1 MKSVSNIDT
10 KTTYKSIFR
19 AAKILTCLSDGK
31 NSVTEI
37 AEHCE
42 LSKSTVSRLLAAL
55 EKSNLAIRDPLH
67 RKYFLGYLINRLV
80 GNPKTTH
87 LNLVTLSAD
96 EMNSLSKICGE
107 TVVLDI
113 LVGVRNIRL
122 HTIPSVHNIRVYDDN
137 YDLPN
142 LDIQGAAIKVLLS
155 QLNQKELTLAMN
167 YIESEDTSDNHEL
180 VKNKILPQLTRIR
193 EQGYDISRGERI
205 AGAVGIS
212 AAIRG
217 YYIPSAL
224 SVLGIE
230 SRFKPRIP
238 EMLPVIVASAN
249 RISMNLQKH
258 HYSLLTSLTP

>member
-1 MKSVSNIDT
+1 MKLKSISDT
-10 KTTYKSIFR
+10 QTAYKSIFR

-31 NSVTEI
+31 NSLTEI

-42 LSKSTVSRLLAAL
+42 LNKSTASRLLTAL
-55 EKSNLAIRDPLH
+55 EKSNMVIRDPLH
-67 RKYFLGYLINRLV
+67 RKYFLGYLVNRLV

-87 LNLVTLSAD
+87 LNLITLSAD
-96 EMNSLSKICGE
+96 EMNNLSKICGE

-122 HTIPSVHNIRVYDDN
+122 HTIPGVHNIRVYDDN
-137 YDLPN
+137 YDLPS

-155 QLNQKELTLAMN
+155 QLDKRELNLAMN
-167 YIESEDTSDNHEL
+167 YIEREDANNNREL
-180 VKNKILPQLTRIR
+180 VKNKILSQLTRIR

-217 YYIPSAL
+217 YYLPAAL
-224 SVLGIE
+224 SVLGVE

-238 EMLPVIVASAN
+238 EMLPVITASAN

-258 HYSLLTSLTP
+258 HYSLVTSPTP

>member
-1 MKSVSNIDT
+1 MKSVSSINT
-10 KTTYKSIFR
+10 QTTYKSIFR

-42 LSKSTVSRLLAAL
+42 LSKSTVSRLLTAL

-80 GNPKTTH
+80 GNPRTTH
-87 LNLVTLSAD
+87 LNLITLSAD
-96 EMNSLSKICGE
+96 EMNNLSKICGE

-137 YDLPN
+137 NDLPN

-155 QLNQKELTLAMN
+155 QLNQRELTQAMN
-167 YIESEDTSDNHEL
+167 YIELEDRTNNNGAG
-180 VKNKILPQLTRIR
+180 KNKILSGLMQIR
-193 EQGYDISRGERI
+193 EQGYAISRGERI

-217 YYIPSAL
+217 YYLPAAL
-224 SVLGIE
+224 SVLGVE
-230 SRFKPRIP
+230 SRFKPKIP
-238 EMLPVIVASAN
+238 ETLPVIVASAN

-258 HYSLLTSLTP
+258 HYSLLTSLTS

>member
-1 MKSVSNIDT
+1 MKLIPIKDT
-10 KTTYKSIFR
+10 QTAYKSIFR

-37 AEHCE
+37 AENCK
-42 LSKSTVSRLLAAL
+42 LSKSTVSRLLSAL

-67 RKYFLGYLINRLV
+67 RKYFLGYLVNRLV

-87 LNLVTLSAD
+87 LDLITLSAD
-96 EMNSLSKICGE
+96 EMNNLSKICGE

-155 QLNQKELTLAMN
+155 QLDQ
-167 YIESEDTSDNHEL
+167 
-180 VKNKILPQLTRIR
+180 
-193 EQGYDISRGERI
+193 
-205 AGAVGIS
+205 
-212 AAIRG
+212 
-217 YYIPSAL
+217 
-224 SVLGIE
+224 
-230 SRFKPRIP
+230 
-238 EMLPVIVASAN
+238 
-249 RISMNLQKH
+249 
-258 HYSLLTSLTP
+258 